1 MSRILDALRR
11 AESLKQGRQV
21 ARGAPRPYLVVTV
34 TSNKGGV
41 GKTTFSLN
49 LAVYLRALRE
59 DLPIL
64 VVGLDEQDTVQRMLA
79 LGDTPRH
86 ANVVS
91 GLRAGTFEAC
101 VRLGQYGVHYVPPS
115 RQVSLLK
122 SEIRTLW
129 HLDET
134 LRRTAFSGLVIL
146 DTKSDL
152 EILTQNAVAA
162 SDLTVVVVKDLAS
175 LREADHLYAL
185 ADSWGRPRER
195 TRVLLSLIDLR
206 VKYAEGEGDILALLL
221 ASLRKRGYAH
231 FPAFISF
238 SRAIEALYTN
248 PAGRALTILH
258 GAPRSRVHR
267 QMHAVAGDVLMEL
280 DRLGPQG

>member
-1 MSRILDALRR
+1 M
-11 AESLKQGRQV
+11 
-21 ARGAPRPYLVVTV
+21 TV

-41 GKTTFSLN
+41 GKTTFALN
-49 LAVYLRALRE
+49 LAVYLRAMRE

-64 VVGLDEQDTVQRMLA
+64 LVGLDEQDTVQRMLA
-79 LGDTPRH
+79 LGEAPPH

-91 GLRAGTFEAC
+91 GLRRGTFESS
-101 VRLGQYGVHYVPPS
+101 VRLGQFGVHYVPSS

-162 SDLTVVVVKDLAS
+162 SDLTVVLVKDLAS

-185 ADSWGRPRER
+185 TDSWGRPRER
-195 TRVLLSLIDLR
+195 TQVLLSLVDLR
-206 VKYAEGEGDILALLL
+206 VKYAEGESDILALLL
-221 ASLRKRGYAH
+221 AGLRERGYAH
-231 FPAFISF
+231 FPTFISR

-248 PAGRALTILH
+248 PAGRTLTILH

-267 QMHAVAGDVLMEL
+267 QMHALAGDVLATLE
-280 DRLGPQG
+280 RLGPQQGDVG